1 MTSPAWAMSA
11 YPISQKYRENLQ
23 QWLGRPF
30 ELVVLTEARRRG
42 ILHTLRQLW
51 RARTSQGFV
60 LLQDAASEPIAPALR
75 FLASL
80 TRCGHLA
87 TVTADGRIMPFTRAS
102 GLFGVSRLVAG
113 SIRGALATVSC
124 WRDLRRLAARP
135 PTYRPLRDDARVAFL
150 KTNLWFGLKA
160 GGSVGHVA
168 GVASALARRCK
179 HVDLFSVEEPPLV
192 DPAVRFHRVDRAAA
206 FGYPFEV
213 NYYAYQRA
221 FVSTALASLAA
232 RPPDFVYHRL
242 SLANYSGLR
251 LALELNVPV
260 VLEYNGSEV
269 WVSKHWGITPLNFP
283 RLAALAED
291 VALRHA
297 DLVVAVSDVLGDE
310 LVARGVPPERVLVH
324 PNCVDPARFDPG
336 LYTADDRAQLLAR
349 YGIDRDA
356 TVCGF
361 IGTFGRWHGVTLLAE
376 AIRELAIAR
385 PEWLA
390 AHRVHFLL
398 IGDGLY
404 MEQVRQTLS
413 PPEVARFVTLTG
425 LVEQER
431 APAFLAACDIL
442 LSPHVPNADGSRF
455 FGSPTKL
462 FEYMAMERAIVAS
475 DLDQIGEVLSPG
487 MRIEPGQPD
496 RGAFDAADAL
506 AVLVTPGDRSDLI
519 RGVSALVEQPELR
532 MRLGQNARRR
542 VLERYTWAHN
552 VSELLTRLRE
562 LS

>member
-1 MTSPAWAMSA
+1 MTPPAWAMSA
-11 YPISQKYRENLQ
+11 YPISEKYREDLR
-23 QWLGRPF
+23 QWLGRPI
-30 ELVVLTEARRRG
+30 EVVVLAEARRRG
-42 ILHTLRQLW
+42 VLDTLRQLW
-51 RARTSQGFV
+51 NARTSQGFV
-60 LLQDAASEPIAPALR
+60 LLQDASSEPIGPALR

-80 TRCGHLA
+80 TRCGRLA
-87 TVTADGRIMPFTRAS
+87 TVTADGRIVPFTRAS
-102 GLFGVSRLVAG
+102 GLLEAPRLVAG
-113 SIRGALATVSC
+113 SLRGALATLIC
-124 WRDLRRLAARP
+124 WTELRRLAARP
-135 PTYRPLRDDARVAFL
+135 PTYRPLRGDARVAFL
-150 KTNLWFGLKA
+150 KTNLWFGVKA

-168 GVASALARRCK
+168 GVASALARRCQ
-179 HVDLFSVEEPPLV
+179 HVDLFAVEEPPLV
-192 DPAVRFHRVDRAAA
+192 DAAVLFHRVDRASA
-206 FGYPFEV
+206 FGYPFEL

-221 FVSTALASLAA
+221 FVSTALAVLAGH
-232 RPPDFVYHRL
+232 PPDFVYHRL

-251 LALELNVPV
+251 LALETKVPV

-269 WVSKHWGITPLNFP
+269 WVSKHWGTPLTFP

-349 YGIDRDA
+349 YGLARDA

-376 AIRELAIAR
+376 AIRELASAR

-487 MRIEPGQPD
+487 MRIDQGQPD
-496 RGAFDAADAL
+496 QAGSGADAL

-519 RGVSALVEQPELR
+519 GGLTALVERPALR
-532 MRLGQNARRR
+532 ARLGQNARRR

-552 VSELLTRLRE
+552 VDELLTRLRE
-562 LS
+562 LA